1 VPWTAK
7 VHGSTLTLV
16 TTHYDLVV
24 VGSGPAGEKGA
35 ALAAYHGRRVA
46 VVERAAEVGGT
57 MAGGVAGTKTMR
69 EAAIYLTSFRRRSV
83 YGVGVDVEPRL
94 AAQVVRDRAQRVEAQ
109 LADSVRTNLAQ
120 HGIDLIHG
128 SARLLGPGEVAV
140 DSPDGKQS
148 RVLTADVVLLATGSR
163 PFHPAGMPFTHP
175 AVLDSDSARRLD
187 RPVPTLVVIG
197 GGAVACEY
205 ASIFAA
211 LGTQVT
217 LVESRGQLLPF
228 VDAGIAELLTETFR
242 EMGIDV
248 VLSAG
253 HAEVTVEDDTPVV
266 RLPDGRT
273 IEPATV
279 IVAAGRVGNTEDL
292 GLTAAGV
299 AVDGRGHVVVDENYE
314 TTARGVFAAGDV
326 IGPPALASVSMEQG
340 RAAASHAFG
349 IGARDTIDRQAPLG
363 VYSIPEVGMIGLTE
377 AAARSV
383 DDDVEIGQ
391 ARLSRN
397 ARTTI
402 TGDPHGL
409 VKLVFRRSDR
419 KLLGAHVLGDHAT
432 ELIHQ
437 AHAVMHFGG
446 TIDFFIDATMNT
458 PTESEAFKYAAY
470 DGLSRLEHRRT
481 LTVNV

>member
-1 VPWTAK
+1 VD
-7 VHGSTLTLV
+7 S
-16 TTHYDLVV
+16 HYDLVV
-24 VGSGPAGEKGA
+24 VGSGPAGEKAA
-35 ALAAYHGRRVA
+35 ALAAYHGKRVA
-46 VVERAAEVGGT
+46 VVERAPEVGGT

-94 AAQVVRDRAQRVEAQ
+94 AAQVVHERAQRVEAQ
-109 LADSVRTNLAQ
+109 LAQSVRDNLDQ
-120 HGIDLIHG
+120 HGIDLVHG
-128 SARLLGPGEVAV
+128 AARLLPQGAVAV
-140 DSPDGKQS
+140 ETPGGSEP
-148 RVLTADVVLLATGSR
+148 RVLTADIVLLATGSR
-163 PFHPAGMPFTHP
+163 PFHPPGMPFSH
-175 AVLDSDSARRLD
+175 AGVLDSDTARRLG
-187 RPVPTLVVIG
+187 RPVPSMVVIG

-211 LGTQVT
+211 LGTEVT
-217 LVESRGQLLPF
+217 LLESRGQLLPF
-228 VDAGIAELLTETFR
+228 VDARIAELLADAFR

-248 VLSAG
+248 LLGAG
-253 HAEVTVEDDTPVV
+253 HARVGVEDDRPVV
-266 RLPDGRT
+266 QLADGRE
-273 IEPATV
+273 IRPSTV
-279 IVAAGRVGNTEDL
+279 IVAAGRVGNTEEL
-292 GLTAAGV
+292 GLADVGV
-299 AVDGRGHVVVDENYE
+299 AVDGRGHVIVDEHYE
-314 TTARGVFAAGDV
+314 TTSRGIFAAGDV
-326 IGPPALASVSMEQG
+326 IGPPSLASVSMEQG

-349 IGARDTIDRQAPLG
+349 IGVHDVIDTMAPLG
-363 VYSIPEVGMIGLTE
+363 VYSIPEVAMIGLTE
-377 AAARSV
+377 EAARAAGE
-383 DDDVEIGQ
+383 DVEVGQ

-419 KLLGAHVLGDHAT
+419 RLLGAHVLGDRAT

-437 AHAVMHFGG
+437 AHAVMHFDG
-446 TIDFFIDATMNT
+446 TIDFFVNATFNT

>member
-1 VPWTAK
+1 MSLP
-7 VHGSTLTLV
+7 GD
-16 TTHYDLVV
+16 HYDLVV

-46 VVERAAEVGGT
+46 VVEREPEVGGT

-83 YGVGVDVEPRL
+83 YGVGVDVEPQL
-94 AAQVVRDRAQRVEAQ
+94 AAQVVRDRAARVEAQ
-109 LADSVRTNLAQ
+109 LAGAVRANLEQ

-128 SARLLGPGEVAV
+128 SARLLRPGQVAV
-140 DSPDGKQS
+140 ETPE
-148 RVLTADVVLLATGSR
+148 RAEPRLLTADVVLLATGSR
-163 PFHPAGMPFTHP
+163 PFHPPGMPFSHP
-175 AVLDSDSARRLD
+175 GVLDSDSARRLD
-187 RPVPTLVVIG
+187 RPVPSMVVIG

-228 VDAGIAELLTETFR
+228 VDARIAELLTETFV

-248 VLSAG
+248 VLGAG
-253 HAEVTVEDDTPVV
+253 HASVTVEDDAPVV
-266 RLPDGRT
+266 RLGDGR
-273 IEPATV
+273 EMRPSNV

-292 GLTAAGV
+292 GLAEAGV
-299 AVDGRGHVVVDENYE
+299 TVDSRGHVVVDENYE

-326 IGPPALASVSMEQG
+326 IGPPSLASVSMEQG

-349 IGARDTIDRQAPLG
+349 IGTRDAIDGQAPLG
-363 VYSIPEVGMIGLTE
+363 VYSIPEVAMIGLTE
-377 AAARSV
+377 AAARALGE
-383 DDDVEIGQ
+383 DVEIGQ
-391 ARLSRN
+391 ARMSRN

-419 KLLGAHVLGDHAT
+419 RLLGVHLLGDHAT

-446 TIDFFIDATMNT
+446 TLDFFIEATFNT

-470 DGLSRLEHRRT
+470 DGLSRIEHRRT
-481 LTVNV
+481 LTVNA

>member
-1 VPWTAK
+1 MSIR
-7 VHGSTLTLV
+7 GG
-16 TTHYDLVV
+16 HYDLVV
-24 VGSGPAGEKGA
+24 VGSGPAGEKAA

-46 VVERAAEVGGT
+46 LVERAPQVGGT

-69 EAAIYLTSFRRRSV
+69 EAALYLTSFRRRSV
-83 YGVGVDVEPRL
+83 YGVGVDVEPQL
-94 AAQVVRDRAQRVEAQ
+94 AAQVVRERAQRVEAQ
-109 LADSVRTNLAQ
+109 LAKSVRDNLAQ

-128 SARLLGPGEVAV
+128 SARLLAPGRVAV
-140 DSPDGKQS
+140 DVPD
-148 RVLTADVVLLATGSR
+148 RAEPWALTADVVLLATGSR
-163 PFHPAGMPFTHP
+163 PFHPPGMPFSHP
-175 AVLDSDSARRLD
+175 AVLDSDTARRLD
-187 RPVPTLVVIG
+187 RPVPSMVVIG

-211 LGTQVT
+211 LGAAVT

-228 VDAGIAELLTETFR
+228 VDATIAEALTETFR

-248 VLSAG
+248 VLGAG
-253 HAEVTVEDDTPVV
+253 HAEVAVEDDEPVV
-266 RLPDGRT
+266 RLPDGRH
-273 IEPATV
+273 IRPSKV
-279 IVAAGRVGNTEDL
+279 IVAAGRVGNTEHL
-292 GLTAAGV
+292 GLTEAGV
-299 AVDGRGHVVVDENYE
+299 AVDSRGHVVVDERYE
-314 TTARGVFAAGDV
+314 TTVRGVFAAGDV
-326 IGPPALASVSMEQG
+326 IGPPSLASVSMEQG

-349 IGARDTIDRQAPLG
+349 LGVHDTVDAQAPIG
-363 VYSIPEVGMIGLTE
+363 VYSIPEVAMIGLTE
-377 AAARSV
+377 LAARAV
-383 DDDVEIGQ
+383 GEDVELGQ

-419 KLLGAHVLGDHAT
+419 RLLGVHVLGDHAT

-446 TIDFFIDATMNT
+446 TIDFFVDATFNT